1 MYEDIV
7 IPQGNENEL
16 ISMAKRLGYGSILL
30 LYDFDSYI
38 NDKKALK
45 VSELGIKIHIG
56 VLTDNRTV
64 FRAREKLRKYR
75 FQKPFIAAS
84 GSLDLLEVLEQSKAN
99 LVFGLENSSRKD
111 FMHQRASGLNH
122 TISKLAR
129 DKNIM
134 VGFSLDQILKFNDP
148 SVILGR
154 ISQNIRICRKYNVK
168 TIFASFA
175 KDPFMM
181 RDPKDLATFFKFL
194 SNSFNK

>member
-7 IPQGNENEL
+7 IPQGNEKEL

-38 NDKKALK
+38 SDKKALK
-45 VSELGIKIHIG
+45 VSEFGINIRIG

-64 FRAREKLRKYR
+64 FRAREKLGKYGS
-75 FQKPFIAAS
+75 QKPFIAAS
-84 GSLDLLEVLEQSKAN
+84 GPLDLLEVLEQSKAD

-129 DKNIM
+129 DKNIII
-134 VGFSLDQILKFNDP
+134 GFSLNQILKFNDP

-181 RDPKDLATFFKFL
+181 RGPKDLATFFKFL